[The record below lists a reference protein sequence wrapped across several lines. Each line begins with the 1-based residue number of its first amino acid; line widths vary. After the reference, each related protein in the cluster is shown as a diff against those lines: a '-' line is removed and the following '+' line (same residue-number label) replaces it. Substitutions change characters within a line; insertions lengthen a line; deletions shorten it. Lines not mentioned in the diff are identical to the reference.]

1 MQAQS
6 YEDYEIVTDEQG
18 QQQEIGL
25 PESMTVDID
34 DLLDQY
40 HTKAYMQ
47 TNACNYRN
55 DDPETEKEEYIE
67 RLQQIPAVM
76 EMVYNE
82 PVQKMID
89 RYTKRGR
96 RQVSYMLGAANFYMP
111 IFEQALETYG
121 LPLEL
126 KYLPVIESA
135 LNPKAVSRVGATG
148 LWQFMLE
155 TGKRYGLKVNSLV
168 DERRDPVKASDAAAR
183 YLRDL
188 YKIFGDWN
196 LVIAS
201 YNAGPERINKAIHR
215 AGGETDYWKIYPY
228 LPKET
233 RGYVPA
239 FIAANYVMTYYC
251 DHNICP
257 METDLPAKSD
267 TILVD
272 RDIHLSQIAN
282 VIDIDLDLLK
292 ELNPQYRKDLING
305 RSGLTDVR
313 LPAQYLGVFIDM
325 QDSICNYNAD
335 QLIAK
340 RAEVAIEESSA
351 PTKSSSYRSSRSYSD
366 NNSYSRSS
374 RSSRHRESY
383 ATTYNSKGKGRHKG
397 REEKEERG
405 KGKGKKKK
413 GRNAEPSAVT
423 VQKGESL
430 DKIAKKN
437 HTTVKELK
445 KKNNIKGDKIKPGQK
460 IKVK

>member
-1 MQAQS
+1 MSLKRNLTIVAFCMTGFCATYAQNNN
-6 YEDYEIVTDEQG
+6 DYEVVTDEQG
-18 QQQEIGL
+18 HRQEIGL
-25 PESMTVDID
+25 PESMIID
-34 DLLDQY
+34 YDELLEQY
-40 HTKAYMQ
+40 HAKTYMQ
-47 TNACNYRN
+47 TDNNCNMRN
-55 DDPETEKEEYIE
+55 EDPETTKEEYIE

-155 TGKRYGLKVNSLV
+155 TGKLYGLKVNSLV
-168 DERRDPVKASDAAAR
+168 DERRDPIKASDAAAR
-183 YLRDL
+183 LLRDL

-196 LVIAS
+196 LVIAA

-239 FIAANYVMTYYC
+239 FIAANYVMNYYC

-272 RDIHLSQIAN
+272 RNIHLAQIAN
-282 VIDIDLDLLK
+282 VIGIDLELLK
-292 ELNPQYRKDLING
+292 ELNPQYRKDLVHG
-305 RSGLTDVR
+305 KSGLTDIR

-335 QLIAK
+335 QLLAK
-340 RAEVAIEESSA
+340 RSEVAVEDGGASTRSSY
-351 PTKSSSYRSSRSYSD
+351 TRTSRSTSSSYSSSKGRSYQSD
-366 NNSYSRSS
+366 
-374 RSSRHRESY
+374 
-383 ATTYNSKGKGRHKG
+383 TSK
-397 REEKEERG
+397 G
-405 KGKGKKKK
+405 KGKGKNSKKK
-413 GRNAEPSAVT
+413 GRKSEPTTVT
-423 VQKGESL
+423 VKKGESL
-430 DKIAKKN
+430 EKIAKKN
-437 HTTVKELK
+437 HTTVAKLK
-445 KKNNIKGDKIKPGQK
+445 KVNKLKGNTIQAGKKIKLK
-460 IKVK
+460 